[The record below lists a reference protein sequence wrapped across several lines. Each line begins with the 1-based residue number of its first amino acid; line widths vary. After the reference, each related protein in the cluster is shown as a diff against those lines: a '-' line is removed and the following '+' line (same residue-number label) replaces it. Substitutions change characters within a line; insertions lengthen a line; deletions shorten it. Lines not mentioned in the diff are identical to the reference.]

1 MAAARGARGRV
12 WPSRGKGLGVSSLQ
26 RGGGGAPWGTASWV
40 HWRPSS
46 LVQSGSGAQ
55 AGSAI
60 HLGGP
65 CGPALPAT
73 AKPSAAA
80 QLLAPPPARASSS
93 SSASEAAARSPRRL
107 RAPSPPA
114 GRSFLSPLLLS
125 LSHAPPPRSHVPL
138 ALCQVPLAPSRFEVP
153 GGKWGAADLGATD
166 LEPADRSRCRRPPA
180 ARSRGTLAEA
190 GGRRSP
196 PRA

>member
-1 MAAARGARGRV
+1 MELAAC
-12 WPSRGKGLGVSSLQ
+12 S
-26 RGGGGAPWGTASWV
+26 GGAPWGTVSWV

-93 SSASEAAARSPRRL
+93 SASEAAARSPRRL

-114 GRSFLSPLLLS
+114 GRSFLSPLLLTRRRLAATS
-125 LSHAPPPRSHVPL
+125 LLRFAKCPWPPR
-138 ALCQVPLAPSRFEVP
+138 A
-153 GGKWGAADLGATD
+153 
-166 LEPADRSRCRRPPA
+166 SRCREVSGGQRISGRRIWSLRIAAAAA
-180 ARSRGTLAEA
+180 ARRPREA
-190 GGRRSP
+190 PARSP
-196 PRA
+196 KLEGGGPRLGHRSVPAPSAPPRTPRTRNPFLV